1 MRKFTFIIAFVAL
14 AFGFTYGQATFIV
27 TTPSN
32 NATSA
37 NRLPNGTAAHTYFR
51 GSTLVLATEMTAI
64 PVSTTLSSVGFTA
77 TTGASSVAVTGT
89 ITIYMQNTSDVTFNK
104 GTAWSGVTPGM
115 TTVYVG
121 TITIPSTAATVDLPL
136 TTPFAFT
143 GGGMYL
149 AYDFQSAGPYATTGA
164 VWASN
169 NTGLPSGC
177 ISGISATAAPT
188 VCVTSSFR
196 PCIRFGYANTLTNDI
211 SVELANTMG
220 TVSKVIG
227 GSSPVSAIIRNN
239 SVGTLNNINVSA
251 NIVGANAY
259 SNSQMVSSLAA
270 GATATVNFTNWSPLT
285 LGANTLA
292 VTVPSD
298 QNNANNAKTFKTTV
312 TCNASGYAENPVLYT
327 TSIGFNTGSGIIM
340 NQMQLATSATVTG
353 ANLAIS
359 SNTAATGNNIYA
371 VMLDNA
377 GLILAASNTLNIA
390 VSDLNTIKTFTFA
403 SPVGVAPAQIWH
415 IGLAQT
421 ANTVTGYFPCAAYA
435 TPMIPSTIVYNTSA
449 ITGGTLTPLTG
460 NLGIMDFEAN
470 FLGTCIT
477 GINNVVAADNSL
489 LVYPNPANTNL
500 FVKLG
505 SVSGKATVVVYNA
518 IGQVV
523 IEAKE
528 LTDNSAEIN
537 VSSLTKGVYILRVT
551 NGKEVSNTKIVVEH

>member
-1 MRKFTFIIAFVAL
+1 MKKFTFIIAFVAL

-64 PVSTTLSSVGFTA
+64 PVSTTLSSVGFTTA
-77 TTGASSVAVTGT
+77 TGASSAVTGT
-89 ITIYMQNTSDVTFNK
+89 ITIYLQNTSDVTFNK

-121 TITIPSTAATVDLPL
+121 TITIPATVATLDLPL
-136 TTPFAFT
+136 TTPFAFS

-169 NTGLPSGC
+169 STGLTNGC
-177 ISGISATAAPT
+177 ISGISATSAPT

-227 GSSPVSAIIRNN
+227 GSVPVSAIIRNN

-251 NIVGANAY
+251 NITGVNAY

-270 GATATVNFTNWSPLT
+270 GATTTVNFTNWSPLT
-285 LGANTLA
+285 LGGNTLA

-298 QNNANNAKTFKTTV
+298 QNNANNSKTFKTTV
-312 TCNASGYAENPVLYT
+312 SCNTMGYAENPVLYT
-327 TSIGFNTGSGIIM
+327 TSIGFNTGAGIIM
-340 NQMQLATSATVTG
+340 NQMQLAMTATVTG

-403 SPVGVAPAQIWH
+403 SPVAVAPAQIWH

-435 TPMIPSTIVYNTSA
+435 TPLVPSIIMYNTSA

-460 NLGIMDFEAN
+460 NLGIMNFEAN

-477 GINNVVAADNSL
+477 GINNVVPANNSL
-489 LVYPNPANTNL
+489 LVYPNPANTNI
-500 FVKLG
+500 FVKIG

-523 IEAKE
+523 IESKE